1 MNKILEVNNVSK
13 DYNDETGFNVH
24 LLEDISLEVTENS
37 ITTILAPAGAGKT
50 SLLKILSGIESLTS
64 GQIKINSANQRVVYI
79 PSKPSSF
86 PWYSVKQNISLVNRD
101 DEKIKSIVEF
111 VGLEGYEDHFPDNNS
126 VGFRFRISLARALA
140 VEPSIIILDEPFS
153 KEIKPVTLQRLYE
166 LLLSLKSKLGITF
179 LLGTSNLSEAILL
192 SDEIYLMQ
200 KEPGK
205 IIDSIQISFDN
216 ERNVELMRSE
226 KFIDNRNKIE
236 ELLKN
241 QKEQSLSNITI

>member
-1 MNKILEVNNVSK
+1 MNKILEVNNLSK

-64 GQIKINSANQRVVYI
+64 GQIKINSENQRVVYI

-111 VGLEGYEDHFPDNNS
+111 VGLEGYEDHFPENNS

-140 VEPSIIILDEPFS
+140 AEPDIIILDEPFD
-153 KEIKPVTLQRLYE
+153 KKIKPVTLERLYE

-216 ERNVELMRSE
+216 ERYVELMSSE
-226 KFIDNRNKIE
+226 KFINYRNKIE

>member
-1 MNKILEVNNVSK
+1 MNKILEVNNLSK
-13 DYNDETGFNVH
+13 DYNDATGFNVH

-140 VEPSIIILDEPFS
+140 VEPGIIILDEPFS

-166 LLLSLKSKLGITF
+166 LLLALKSKLGITF

-192 SDEIYLMQ
+192 SDEIYIMQ

-205 IIDSIQISFDN
+205 IIDSVQISFDN

-226 KFIDNRNKIE
+226 KFIDYRNKIE

>member
-111 VGLEGYEDHFPDNNS
+111 VGLEGYEEHFPDNNS

>member
-1 MNKILEVNNVSK
+1 MNKILEVNNLSK
-13 DYNDETGFNVH
+13 DYNDATGFNVH

-64 GQIKINSANQRVVYI
+64 GQIKINSENQRVVYI

-101 DEKIKSIVEF
+101 DEKIKSIIEL

-140 VEPSIIILDEPFS
+140 EEPGIIILDEPFG

-205 IIDSIQISFDN
+205 IIDSVQISFDN

-226 KFIDNRNKIE
+226 KFIDYRNKIE

>member
-1 MNKILEVNNVSK
+1 MNKILEVKKLSK
-13 DYNDETGFNVH
+13 DYNDATGFNVH

-37 ITTILAPAGAGKT
+37 ITSILAPTGAGKS
-50 SLLKILSGIESLTS
+50 SLLKILSGIETSTS
-64 GQIKINSANQRVVYI
+64 GQVKINSAKQRVVYI

-86 PWYSVKQNISLVNRD
+86 PWFSVKQNIELVNQD
-101 DEKIKSIVEF
+101 EEKIKSIIEF

-140 VEPSIIILDEPFS
+140 AEPGIIILDEPFG

-166 LLLSLKSKLGITF
+166 LLLYLKSKLGITF

-205 IIDSIQISFDN
+205 IIDSIQITFDS
-216 ERNVELMRSE
+216 ERNVELMRTE
-226 KFIDNRNKIE
+226 KFIDYRNKIE
-236 ELLKN
+236 ELLKK